1 MYFLKQGNWARRGQK
16 ETWQVG
22 LCQDQS
28 FLLKK
33 KKSIVNDAFHK
44 GNNVPKLSSVEVY
57 QPLLKSFAYTCG
69 FSISQ
74 LPTIYTSQAA
84 CRGLLQQLE
93 QCLRT
98 SPADANSPL
107 IRAEGHTNRRSQEGD
122 MGMGNEPATSRS
134 RDHSSLAY
142 GYTLQTQA
150 LWMSLFLV
158 PYKPSPSALPSSLP
172 SPCSEVLALALAP
185 HTLVSQYPNLS
196 WFFLLSVAVR

>member
-142 GYTLQTQA
+142 GYTLQIQGT
-150 LWMSLFLV
+150 LNVTF
-158 PYKPSPSALPSSLP
+158 PSALQTLSL
-172 SPCSEVLALALAP
+172 CLALQPSFPLLRGP
-185 HTLVSQYPNLS
+185 GFSSGSSHPGVSVS
-196 WFFLLSVAVR
+196 